1 MSLKCNLAE
10 NLNILLFFVKVHE
23 LTKYRHVWYHFTVSL
38 NKIIDKHIYLSQKMK
53 ISKLVGPMMPLIGKQ
68 LGLSAGGH
76 ARVSRA
82 LREQPLNWYYAT

>member
-1 MSLKCNLAE
+1 
-10 NLNILLFFVKVHE
+10 
-23 LTKYRHVWYHFTVSL
+23 
-38 NKIIDKHIYLSQKMK
+38 MK